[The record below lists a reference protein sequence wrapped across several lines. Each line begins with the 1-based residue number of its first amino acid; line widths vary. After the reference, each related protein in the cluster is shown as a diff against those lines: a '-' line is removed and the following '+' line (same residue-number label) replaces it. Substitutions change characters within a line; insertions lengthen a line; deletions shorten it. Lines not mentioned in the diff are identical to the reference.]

1 MVMTGLWF
9 KRWLPA
15 LLWSAM
21 IFIGSTDLLSS
32 SNTSRWIE
40 PIVRWVCPGMDSL
53 KLRHTMTI
61 IRKGG
66 HVTEYA
72 ILAILLW
79 RAIPKDSTS
88 HANSLWR
95 WPDAAITQGAC
106 AFFAMSD
113 EFHQSFIPTRTAA
126 ARDVLIDIGGAAVGL
141 TLVWFLCRPWK
152 KRLQLTPAPQP
163 SKNTPTASWHGNTP

>member
-1 MVMTGLWF
+1 MIGLWF

-15 LLWSAM
+15 LVWSAM

-32 SNTSRWIE
+32 NNTSRWIE
-40 PIVRWVCPGMDSL
+40 PVIRWVHPGISDL
-53 KLRHTMTI
+53 QLWRTMTI

-72 ILAILLW
+72 VLAILLW
-79 RAIPKDSTS
+79 RAIPKNATS
-88 HANSLWR
+88 GTKSLWR

-113 EFHQSFIPTRTAA
+113 EYHQSFIPTRTAA
-126 ARDVLIDIGGAAVGL
+126 VRDVLIDVAGAAVGL
-141 TLVWFLCRPWK
+141 TLVWILCRP
-152 KRLQLTPAPQP
+152 RRNRPQLAPVPKP
-163 SKNTPTASWHGNTP
+163 SA